1 MTSCW
6 PRPGRCWRS
15 VMASLFALTTPAGK
29 RGWFYEQ
36 WLHGV
41 GWQRISIKSTECPR
55 ISAEFLDQEREQLGP
70 LIFAPGIPMRIPR
83 RGRRRLP
90 D

>member
-1 MTSCW
+1 M
-6 PRPGRCWRS
+6 
-15 VMASLFALTTPAGK
+15 FALTTPAGK

-36 WLHGV
+36 WLHGA
-41 GWQRISIKSTECPR
+41 GWQRVSIKSTECPR

-70 LIFAPGIPMRIPR
+70 LIFAHEYLFKFHDEVGAA
-83 RGRRRLP
+83 LL